1 MLQFQNDCKR
11 LCCALILS
19 AVSAAF
25 EQITQH
31 IKGKKIS
38 FDLIDNNISKA

>member
-1 MLQFQNDCKR
+1 MLHFLNDCKR
-11 LCCALILS
+11 LCCALILF

-31 IKGKKIS
+31 IKGKKKS
-38 FDLIDNNISKA
+38 FDLIDNDISKA